1 MKLLIPTILSTFLF
15 FGCSSKQY
23 FEPEQTQRS
32 TIKASDISDE
42 IKSFNASGA
51 TLEDGYFISK
61 EGISKQALPKEFEFL
76 NVSQNKVLSTNNK
89 DAIMINEEALL
100 LDEVVIAAAL
110 QDNTLALILSDN
122 TIAIYDLNTQQFIF
136 KEYFK
141 ESVANDIRI
150 SNPYF
155 MDNLILF
162 PTLDGKVIVVS
173 KQENRVVKNIVVD
186 PDSTFNNIIFL
197 DVINDT
203 LVAAS
208 NNKLIAV
215 GTGTLNIKDYEIK
228 EITISNDHIFVATID
243 GQIIKLDLQLNEIA
257 SKKYRFAKFFALN
270 YTNALYALE
279 SQGYLIKIE
288 EDFINDV
295 IYDFSFDNE
304 TKAISIGNKIYFDNK
319 VIAF

>member
-1 MKLLIPTILSTFLF
+1 MKFFIPTVLSIFLLL
-15 FGCSSKQY
+15 GCSSKQY
-23 FEPEQTQRS
+23 FEPEQTQSFTPTLS
-32 TIKASDISDE
+32 TISDE
-42 IKSFNASGA
+42 IQTFNASGA
-51 TLEDGYFISK
+51 TLENGYFISK
-61 EGISKQALPKEFEFL
+61 EGVSKQPLPKGFEFL
-76 NVSQNKVLSTNNK
+76 NISESKVLSSNNK
-89 DAIMINEEALL
+89 DVLMINEQRLELN
-100 LDEVVIAAAL
+100 EVVVAATL
-110 QDNTLALILSDN
+110 QGNTLALVLSDN
-122 TIAIYDLNTQQFIF
+122 TIAIYDLNTQQFVF

-173 KQENRVVKNIVVD
+173 KQENKIVKNIVVD

-197 DVINDT
+197 DVIKDT

-228 EITISNDHIFVATID
+228 EITTNESHIFVATID
-243 GQIIKLDLQLNEIA
+243 GQIIKLDLELNEIA
-257 SKKYRFAKFFALN
+257 SKKYKFAKFFALN

-288 EDFINDV
+288 EDFMADT

-304 TKAISIGNKIYFDNK
+304 AKAISIDNKIYFENE
-319 VIAF
+319 VIEF